1 MLSCRHTK
9 QTNKNVADT
18 TFKLTV
24 ILFTNIV
31 PKGVPAPFLWHPPLD
46 PACPPPFL
54 KSLFPL
60 LFLFHPLLRYFRQ
73 FPLPSYNPSCTYPTH
88 QTFLHINNKF
98 KQISKRMIS
107 PVQLP
112 LSIKNHSL
120 QIYPYNLTN
129 ISGYL
134 NLWDIFRVIF
144 RQLRMGHVY
153 KYETVL
159 WTLEKLKKN
168 KAIFLL
174 QNDQFFT

>member
-1 MLSCRHTK
+1 
-9 QTNKNVADT
+9 
-18 TFKLTV
+18 
-24 ILFTNIV
+24 
-31 PKGVPAPFLWHPPLD
+31 
-46 PACPPPFL
+46 
-54 KSLFPL
+54 
-60 LFLFHPLLRYFRQ
+60 
-73 FPLPSYNPSCTYPTH
+73 
-88 QTFLHINNKF
+88 
-98 KQISKRMIS
+98 MIS